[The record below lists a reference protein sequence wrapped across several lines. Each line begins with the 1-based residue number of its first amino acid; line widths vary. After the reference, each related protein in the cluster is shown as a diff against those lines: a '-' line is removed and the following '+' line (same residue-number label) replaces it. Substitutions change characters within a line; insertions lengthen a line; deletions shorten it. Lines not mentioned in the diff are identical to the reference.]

1 MTANGDDERRRFRR
15 VWFDAPVSI
24 EGSGGNSV
32 RTTLVDI
39 SLNGVLLVRPENW
52 AGRTGDSVRLSIR
65 LGDSHTNI
73 QMKVQI
79 AHQGPETIGLQCEEI
94 DLESVSHLR
103 RLVELNLGNLNLLE
117 RELAALG

>member
-1 MTANGDDERRRFRR
+1 MTADKDDDRRRFRR

-24 EGSGGNSV
+24 EGSGSSV

-39 SLNGVLLVRPENW
+39 SLNGVLLVRPEDW
-52 AGRTGDSVRLSIR
+52 AGRTGDSVRLNIR

-94 DLESVSHLR
+94 DLESVSHLK
-103 RLVELNLGNLNLLE
+103 RLVELNLGDQHLLE